1 MKSKSRNMKGF
12 FLFNWKFQATKY
24 FEDPCCFQSSF
35 WGVIFLP
42 TLTKGVF
49 IWGSSAL
56 QTRCLNNS
64 SRGRGWLLPPL
75 DWRLLFLHILD
86 FWITFGNWQ
95 WECSG
100 QHKLSSPAYIVVRTI
115 YQSDEALS
123 FFIPELMGLAR
134 LNPPYH
140 SFNRVLCA
148 QHNTN
153 YCHGCRVWWGRGEQD
168 EEVSH
173 GRERENIHKSEEKW
187 KHQFYSGFFWMCG
200 KRRECKDREV
210 VYERSERR
218 NRKTETVRER
228 RGCTEEKEVD
238 CVKERKRPRRSG
250 NNTGNEKSHF
260 LWMKKEEERQRQTSG
275 LCKVKKDIQGESE
288 TRMNSRMERNETE
301 KRH

>member
-1 MKSKSRNMKGF
+1 MKSESRNMKGF
-12 FLFNWKFQATKY
+12 FLFNWKFRATKY

-75 DWRLLFLHILD
+75 DLRLLFLHILD

-115 YQSDEALS
+115 YQSNEALS

-168 EEVSH
+168 EEMSH
-173 GRERENIHKSEEKW
+173 GRERERI
-187 KHQFYSGFFWMCG
+187 Y
-200 KRRECKDREV
+200 
-210 VYERSERR
+210 
-218 NRKTETVRER
+218 T
-228 RGCTEEKEVD
+228 
-238 CVKERKRPRRSG
+238 
-250 NNTGNEKSHF
+250 
-260 LWMKKEEERQRQTSG
+260 
-275 LCKVKKDIQGESE
+275 KVK
-288 TRMNSRMERNETE
+288 RNENTNFTVASSE
-301 KRH
+301 YAERDVECER